1 MLCQIGKKRNV
12 PENIYACSLV
22 LQLLKKQSS
31 LLLNRLVVDV
41 SEQKGY
47 CVTRINFLKQGI
59 TQNDQVQTTLFMLLS
74 AILVFKDRGS
84 HSSIS
89 CLALQLFVQRNT
101 HSTPT
106 VGTFIANDWSN
117 NMPYLPNFK
126 TKFESTMLSVT
137 IEHTK

>member
-1 MLCQIGKKRNV
+1 MLARLFGN
-12 PENIYACSLV
+12 Y
-22 LQLLKKQSS
+22 LKKQSS

-41 SEQKGY
+41 CDQKGY

-59 TQNDQVQTTLFMLLS
+59 SQNDQVQTTLFMLLS

-84 HSSIS
+84 HSIS

-106 VGTFIANDWSN
+106 VGTFIAND
-117 NMPYLPNFK
+117 
-126 TKFESTMLSVT
+126 
-137 IEHTK
+137 

>member
-1 MLCQIGKKRNV
+1 MPDREKRNV

-22 LQLLKKQSS
+22 RQLLKKQSS

-84 HSSIS
+84 QSSIS
-89 CLALQLFVQRNT
+89 CLALQLFVQRNI

-106 VGTFIANDWSN
+106 VGTFIAND
-117 NMPYLPNFK
+117 
-126 TKFESTMLSVT
+126 
-137 IEHTK
+137 

>member
-1 MLCQIGKKRNV
+1 MPDREKRNV

-22 LQLLKKQSS
+22 RELLK
-31 LLLNRLVVDV
+31 NRLVVDV

-101 HSTPT
+101 HSTLT
-106 VGTFIANDWSN
+106 VGTFIAND
-117 NMPYLPNFK
+117 
-126 TKFESTMLSVT
+126 
-137 IEHTK
+137 

>member
-1 MLCQIGKKRNV
+1 MPDREKRNV

-22 LQLLKKQSS
+22 RQLLKKQSS

-41 SEQKGY
+41 CEQKGY

-74 AILVFKDRGS
+74 AILEFKDRGS

-106 VGTFIANDWSN
+106 VGTFIAND
-117 NMPYLPNFK
+117 
-126 TKFESTMLSVT
+126 
-137 IEHTK
+137 